1 MKTQRRQGSEMAA
14 ASSTQTTSGVGQ
26 SRSAV
31 KRAATPTAMLQTGGG
46 VVKRSV
52 TLAAR
57 NVEAVEEIVGRG
69 EFSAFVDRALTKELE
84 RVRFDSLL
92 DDLGQ
97 RHGAVTPNERVVARA
112 ALRRAGLELSA
123 QG

>member
-1 MKTQRRQGSEMAA
+1 MAA
-14 ASSTQTTSGVGQ
+14 MSSTETKAATGR

-31 KRAATPTAMLQTGGG
+31 KRAVSQPAALQTSG

-84 RVRFDSLL
+84 RVRFDALL
-92 DDLGQ
+92 GDLAE
-97 RHGAVTPNERVVARA
+97 RHGAVTQNERASARD
-112 ALRRAGLELSA
+112 ALQRAGLELSA
-123 QG
+123 QE